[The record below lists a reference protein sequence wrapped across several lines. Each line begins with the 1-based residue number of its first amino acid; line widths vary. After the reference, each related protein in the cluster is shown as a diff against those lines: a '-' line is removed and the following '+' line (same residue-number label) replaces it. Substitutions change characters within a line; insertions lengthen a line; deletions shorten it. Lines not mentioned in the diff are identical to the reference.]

1 MNIEFADAPADVSK
15 TELCIE
21 CGPYDGVPPV
31 SSFFIEHQVRHVHP
45 DRLAIAAVL
54 LLKPYICGPLT
65 LPKPCSPEIA
75 KGLEAFL
82 APLDVKI
89 MSVEYAPFAKPAGAR
104 TALLSPPASSAK
116 YDLATPTADYDL
128 TFGLS
133 GTQEYQSLISVNEI
147 RACSNLR
154 ALAPDDGISMSH
166 GLLGLCILCAEDAS
180 IDRILCP
187 SPLAEATENFGALA
201 RTAAFSNIILS
212 A

>member
-1 MNIEFADAPADVSK
+1 MNIEFADAPADISK
-15 TELCIE
+15 MELCIE

-45 DRLAIAAVL
+45 DRLAIAAAL

-104 TALLSPPASSAK
+104 TALLAPPASDST
-116 YDLATPTADYDL
+116 YDLATPTADHDL
-128 TFGLS
+128 IFGLAS
-133 GTQEYQSLISVNEI
+133 TQEYQSVISVDEI
-147 RACSNLR
+147 RACCNLR
-154 ALAPDDGISMSH
+154 ALAPDDETSMKQ
-166 GLLGLCILCAEDAS
+166 GLLGVCILCAEDAL

-187 SPLAEATENFGALA
+187 PSLVEATENFGMLA